1 MEMDRKNNG
10 AGHQLEDVYIISA
23 VRTPIG
29 GYRKM
34 LKRCSPMYLGV
45 VATKE
50 AIRRAGSI
58 CCFQITLSKFVLKR
72 PERDVR
78 ERF

>member
-1 MEMDRKNNG
+1 MDVKNSG
-10 AGHQLEDVYIISA
+10 AGRQLEDVYIISA

-34 LKRCSPMYLGV
+34 LKKCSPVYLGV

-50 AIRRAGSI
+50 AIRKAGSVFYLKLG
-58 CCFQITLSKFVLKR
+58 CRDSSSKGFLIFLISEKN
-72 PERDVR
+72 
-78 ERF
+78 

>member
-1 MEMDRKNNG
+1 MESKNNG
-10 AGHQLEDVYIISA
+10 TGYQLEDVYIISA

-34 LKRCSPMYLGV
+34 LKRCSPIYLGV

-50 AIRRAGSI
+50 AIRRAGLI
-58 CCFQITLSKFVLKR
+58 CYFNYHN
-72 PERDVR
+72 
-78 ERF
+78 